1 MRLIN
6 FVGLFFLLF
15 SFVVEGRNLPVRQLG
30 KELRQHPRLLFSK
43 QEEQRVRDLFG
54 TEPLLDSLRASL
66 MREAERLLSVPPQ
79 EDPRRKIKNTKDILP
94 VSREQVYRMVNLT
107 LAYRLSGEGGERV
120 DSCLQFLGL
129 GPCSLLGCG
138 GNDDGCSHWLRL
150 AVRCIG
156 PFDQTAGCSFD

>member
-6 FVGLFFLLF
+6 LIGLFLLLL
-15 SFVVEGRNLPVRQLG
+15 SFAVEGQNLAIRQPG
-30 KELRQHPRLLFSK
+30 KELCQHPRLLFSK

-66 MREAERLLSVPPQ
+66 MREAERLLLVPPQ

-94 VSREQVYRMVNLT
+94 VSREQVYRMVNLA
-107 LAYRLSGEGGERV
+107 LAYRLSGDRRFAEKAERV

-138 GNDDGCSHWLRL
+138 GNDDGCSYWLRL
-150 AVRCIG
+150 AV
-156 PFDQTAGCSFD
+156 